1 MNGKLNEKK
10 QIVLYVV
17 MALMLIFLL
26 INIVYAVIQYHDVG
40 VSDFTRRYRESRYM
54 MAGVSPFD
62 VIYGAHPVIDA
73 IGELPRNS
81 GYPSWAMVI
90 GIITNFAFLPE
101 RIAEILT
108 FFLMIASIALAAALL
123 YQFGKRM
130 KWHRE
135 HCVLLT
141 LAGLCIS
148 GFWTGLPY
156 LNFGLVAGVLLLGFV
171 LLEKEHPLWAGIL
184 LGIASVKP
192 VLAAPFFLAV
202 LLRRNWKCFVVASA
216 IPLIALIIGWILTDI
231 SPFTMLS
238 QMNAEGNTYWNN
250 AFFSGWNWMLQ
261 GGYSTKVCNTMSMI
275 FVIATALLMWLWL
288 YPSEDR
294 LVWYAIPAVISGFW
308 TYSQEHDRTVQ
319 LILLLALA
327 VYIMK
332 EKRLSKWMMLCIF
345 ACVVYRRY
353 LVMISEA
360 LGLHIAYQTFDMI
373 YDLILIAALIVLIVR
388 ARKEQEIERIS
399 HEANA

>member
-171 LLEKEHPLWAGIL
+171 LLEKEHPCGPAYCWA
-184 LGIASVKP
+184 
-192 VLAAPFFLAV
+192 
-202 LLRRNWKCFVVASA
+202 
-216 IPLIALIIGWILTDI
+216 
-231 SPFTMLS
+231 
-238 QMNAEGNTYWNN
+238 
-250 AFFSGWNWMLQ
+250 
-261 GGYSTKVCNTMSMI
+261 
-275 FVIATALLMWLWL
+275 
-288 YPSEDR
+288 
-294 LVWYAIPAVISGFW
+294 
-308 TYSQEHDRTVQ
+308 
-319 LILLLALA
+319 
-327 VYIMK
+327 
-332 EKRLSKWMMLCIF
+332 
-345 ACVVYRRY
+345 
-353 LVMISEA
+353 
-360 LGLHIAYQTFDMI
+360 
-373 YDLILIAALIVLIVR
+373 
-388 ARKEQEIERIS
+388 
-399 HEANA
+399 

>member
-1 MNGKLNEKK
+1 M
-10 QIVLYVV
+10 
-17 MALMLIFLL
+17 
-26 INIVYAVIQYHDVG
+26 
-40 VSDFTRRYRESRYM
+40 
-54 MAGVSPFD
+54 
-62 VIYGAHPVIDA
+62 
-73 IGELPRNS
+73 
-81 GYPSWAMVI
+81 
-90 GIITNFAFLPE
+90 
-101 RIAEILT
+101 
-108 FFLMIASIALAAALL
+108 
-123 YQFGKRM
+123 
-130 KWHRE
+130 
-135 HCVLLT
+135 LLT

-275 FVIATALLMWLWL
+275 FGIATALLMWLWL